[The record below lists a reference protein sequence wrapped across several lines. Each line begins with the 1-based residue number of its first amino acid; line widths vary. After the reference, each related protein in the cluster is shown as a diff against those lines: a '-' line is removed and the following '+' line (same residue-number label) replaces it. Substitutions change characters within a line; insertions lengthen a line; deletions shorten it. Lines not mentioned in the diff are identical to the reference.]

1 MSSEAPPKTDA
12 VEQARAKSLR
22 LANAFEGVFGQPKK
36 RNASQLLVI
45 EHLGICASDDGNS
58 YRFNEAKDG
67 VALIAAGIHRDGAR
81 SLLRVI
87 DRQLRIAANPR
98 EEKKPKPSIT
108 R

>member
-1 MSSEAPPKTDA
+1 MNSLVPEKNDSL
-12 VEQARAKSLR
+12 EQARAR
-22 LANAFEGVFGQPKK
+22 AMRIANAFADVFGQPKK

-45 EHLGICASDDGNS
+45 EHLGTCAGDDGNS
-58 YRFNEAKDG
+58 YRFNEVKDG

-87 DRQLRIAANPR
+87 DRQLGIAANPR
-98 EEKKPKPSIT
+98 DAKKPKPVTT